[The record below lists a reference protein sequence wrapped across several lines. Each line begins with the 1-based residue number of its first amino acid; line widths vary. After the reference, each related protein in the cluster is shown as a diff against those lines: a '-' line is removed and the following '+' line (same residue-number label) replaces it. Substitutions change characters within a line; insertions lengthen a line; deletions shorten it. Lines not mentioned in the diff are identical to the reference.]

1 MLFGVES
8 VVWRQK
14 VCCLEKKSVLF
25 CFTSFGFRE
34 IDVCNY
40 FVALEPTIWLHLV
53 GLEIQ
58 EPCNSRTTLVSS
70 VGFKFMF
77 LFHHSCLV
85 LKILRRYFWVL

>member
-1 MLFGVES
+1 
-8 VVWRQK
+8 

-34 IDVCNY
+34 SDVCSC
-40 FVALEPTIWLHLV
+40 FAALETTVWLHLV

-58 EPCNSRTTLVSS
+58 VPCNSRTTLLFS

-77 LFHHSCLV
+77 MLHHSCLV
-85 LKILRRYFWVL
+85 LKILRRYFWGL